1 MDKGGSTGSAETAFT
16 RGRGSLGPAQ
26 LGPGHAPPGES
37 RLRCR
42 ESQGRRNRAWSA
54 RFDNFSFVDPA
65 GELILW
71 EHLGM
76 LHREDYRL
84 GWEWKRQRCIDN
96 GFVEDETLFTTR
108 DDEKGGLDTGP
119 VSDVARKNQE
129 LVD

>member
-1 MDKGGSTGSAETAFT
+1 
-16 RGRGSLGPAQ
+16 
-26 LGPGHAPPGES
+26 
-37 RLRCR
+37 
-42 ESQGRRNRAWSA
+42 
-54 RFDNFSFVDPA
+54 
-65 GELILW
+65 
-71 EHLGM
+71 M